1 MSKTFKALVLDADG
15 VFVLSSF
22 RFGKML
28 IEERG
33 FSRESM
39 SEFWS
44 GPFRKCMNGTLDL
57 KEVLVPYLN
66 EWGWDEG
73 VDAFIDQWY
82 EMEANIDDQMVGFL
96 EQTAAKGIPCYMAS
110 NQEKYRAAYFRN
122 NFPFLKYFQKV
133 FFSSELGYTKPAITY
148 YHLITEELK
157 LEEKDILFWDD
168 TPRHVEAALAYGWQ
182 AHQYTSFAP
191 FRQAMEEYQFSGVA

>member
-15 VFVLSSF
+15 VFVHSSF

-33 FSRESM
+33 FSREEM

-44 GPFRKCMNGTLDL
+44 GPFRKCMDGTLDL

-66 EWGWDEG
+66 KWGWEEG

-82 EMEANIDDQMVGFL
+82 EMEANIDEQMIAFL
-96 EQTAAKGIPCYMAS
+96 EQTASKGIPCYMAS
-110 NQEKYRAAYFRN
+110 NQEKYRAAYFREH
-122 NFPFLKYFQKV
+122 FSFLKYFKKV
-133 FFSSELGYTKPAITY
+133 FFSSELGHAKPAIVY
-148 YHLITEELK
+148 YHLITEDLS
-157 LEEKDILFWDD
+157 LERKDILFWDD
-168 TPRHVEAALAYGWQ
+168 TARHVEAARKYGWQ
-182 AHQYTSFAP
+182 ANKYTSFEP
-191 FRQAMEEYQFSGVA
+191 FSLAMEEYTYSGIA